1 MPVFEKTTFSPSA
14 HTRNAPPLPDSLMQS
29 NQPCRPPTTS
39 CSPHD
44 PLSRYPTAPLS
55 LHPMTPYPTTPRL
68 PCLSTPWL
76 PCLSTPRLPCLST
89 PWLPCLS
96 TPWLPC
102 LSTPR
107 LPCLSTPWLPCAK
120 GAGCRRQTE
129 GLSLRLPALHHVLL
143 AHAPLCKARKTHKPA
158 PLVQRGEVKGG
169 LSPRLPLP
177 VKIAPLSPPPLR
189 AASPYHK
196 GRHENGA

>member
-44 PLSRYPTAPLS
+44 PLSRYPTAPLCKAGK
-55 LHPMTPYPTTPRL
+55 PTNQP
-68 PCLSTPWL
+68 
-76 PCLSTPRLPCLST
+76 
-89 PWLPCLS
+89 
-96 TPWLPC
+96 
-102 LSTPR
+102 
-107 LPCLSTPWLPCAK
+107 
-120 GAGCRRQTE
+120 
-129 GLSLRLPALHHVLL
+129 
-143 AHAPLCKARKTHKPA
+143 PLCKAGKTHKSA

-177 VKIAPLSPPPLR
+177 VKIAPLSLPPLH

>member
-55 LHPMTPYPTTPRL
+55 LHPMTPYPTTPR
-68 PCLSTPWL
+68 
-76 PCLSTPRLPCLST
+76 
-89 PWLPCLS
+89 LPCLS